1 MRKDDQNCR
10 LGRCPWLWVLMAVPS
25 SGRGWGGPPSP
36 AGEPVGEPWERPG
49 AGGQQERSALGVG
62 GVGAGAVWTVAC
74 RPEAPSRR
82 FPRCLLW
89 LFPFLPG
96 RTLKRLESGEISVSF
111 PQ

>member
-1 MRKDDQNCR
+1 MSLAVGVDGSPFQWKGVGWPSQPRR
-10 LGRCPWLWVLMAVPS
+10 GARRGALGEA
-25 SGRGWGGPPSP
+25 WG
-36 AGEPVGEPWERPG
+36 
-49 AGGQQERSALGVG
+49 GGQQERSALGVG